1 MKKTLLQFA
10 LICVAAL
17 LFFSCK
23 KEKDEP
29 DSSSYISFKMDG
41 VQKNFQAKSV
51 AVKVTQGE
59 LNSIAFTAYQDTISA
74 EFVYIQVTQ
83 KDKPISTGTYMDPGP
98 NSEDLLVI
106 AGYMPA
112 NQDPVKTYSAGLQE
126 DNNPRLQ
133 VTITSLTDKN
143 VTGTFSGTF
152 YDNDGDGPGTSAVT
166 EGKFSLPLY

>member
-1 MKKTLLQFA
+1 MKKALLYFA
-10 LICVAAL
+10 LVIVTSAL
-17 LFFSCK
+17 VSCK
-23 KEKDEP
+23 KEKNEP
-29 DSSSYISFKMDG
+29 DSTSYISFKMDG
-41 VQKNFQAKSV
+41 VQKNFQAKAV
-51 AVKVTQGE
+51 AVKVTQDQFH
-59 LNSIAFTAYQDTISA
+59 SIAFTAYQDTTSA

-83 KDKPISTGTYMDPGP
+83 IDKEISTGTYVDPGP
-98 NSEDLLVI
+98 DSEDLLVV

-112 NQDPVKTYSAGLQE
+112 NQDPAHTYSAGLQE

-152 YDNDGDGPGTSAVT
+152 YENDGDGPGTSAIT

>member
-1 MKKTLLQFA
+1 MKKTILQFT

-17 LFFSCK
+17 LFFSCP
-23 KEKDEP
+23 KEKNVP
-29 DSSSYISFKMDG
+29 DSGSYISFKMDG
-41 VQKNFQAKSV
+41 VQKNFKAKSV
-51 AVKVTQGE
+51 AVKVAQGE
-59 LNSIAFTAYQDTISA
+59 FNSIGFTAFQDTTSA

-83 KDKPISTGTYMDPGP
+83 KNKPISTGTYVDPGP

-112 NQDPVKTYSAGLQE
+112 NQDPVKTYAAGLQE

-133 VTITSLTDKN
+133 VTITGLTTEN

-152 YDNDGDGPGTSAVT
+152 YDNGGDGPGISAVT